1 MPGVVAAFLLLVA
14 AGVTANIGTQAWM
27 RRRQVTAVVIA
38 AASAGLLWLAIV
50 TLALA
55 SWP

>member
-1 MPGVVAAFLLLVA
+1 MSGVVAAFLLLVA

-50 TLALA
+50 TLAL
-55 SWP
+55 SKP